1 MIVKEKKCASLYI
14 YFKNVSLDKL
24 WKMMYLYSFFTTLSS
39 TYISLSV
46 YHLQDCLGYCEE
58 FKKWRRH
65 SYQMTYYL
73 RGEISSLLIMTQGG
87 GFEVS

>member
-1 MIVKEKKCASLYI
+1 VPVYTSILKMFPWTNYGK
-14 YFKNVSLDKL
+14 
-24 WKMMYLYSFFTTLSS
+24 WMMYLYSFFTTLSS